1 MRWKIVA
8 RALESQGCVSAV
20 DRGSLWW
27 WNVDENAGL
36 KNRSLIIVH
45 LQNPREKIWG
55 ALISIN
61 AFGMIVRG
69 IDVYSFDDWS
79 RSVANQTEN
88 MGLSTMFVPMM
99 RVEKIVL
106 DESYGGY
113 KSFSEQFRDRVGHD
127 VRDYLGIPMEDN
139 QQIVN

>member
-1 MRWKIVA
+1 MRWKIA
-8 RALESQGCVSAV
+8 ARDLDSPGCALAGDRALQ
-20 DRGSLWW
+20 WW

-36 KNRSLIIVH
+36 KNRSLVIVH

-55 ALISIN
+55 ALITIN

-127 VRDYLGIPMEDN
+127 VREYLGIPPEET